1 MTGYTPTTDEIRH
14 AWYEYA
20 FVENRS
26 HEGQFDRWLT
36 SVIEEAGARGRE
48 QVWDED

>member
-1 MTGYTPTTDEIRH
+1 MSEYTPTTDEIRH

-20 FVENRS
+20 FVENGS

-36 SVIEEAGARGRE
+36 SVIEEAEARGRE
-48 QVWDED
+48 EVWSED